1 MKIFV
6 CVGLT
11 DSQRARLGTALGNDE
26 VHHHPDADIPPQAF
40 ADCEVAFGNPP
51 ASWLP
56 ANKALRWV
64 QLESVG
70 FGEYGE
76 LAWDELG
83 NRLKISNLAGFFAEP
98 VAESILAGVLSHYR
112 GIGALSLLQGRREW
126 VGEDLRPSLNLLKE
140 ASVVLFGAGAINNR
154 VGELL
159 APFGCRI
166 TRFGRGFK
174 RDALEASLREAD
186 VVICTV
192 PHTPETKGLFDRRM
206 IGLLKHG
213 SLFVNFGRGSL
224 IDEGALADALDSG
237 AIGGAVID
245 VTQDEPLPPDHRFW
259 TSRNMLLTQ
268 HTGGGTGDEVDR
280 KIDLFIANL
289 ERYRR
294 GDEPFNVVDFNR
306 GY

>member
-1 MKIFV
+1 MKVFV
-6 CVGLT
+6 CVSLT
-11 DSQRARLGTALGNDE
+11 DAQRARLEGALAKDAI
-26 VHHHPDADIPPQAF
+26 HYHPDAEVAPKVF
-40 ADCEVAFGNPP
+40 AECEVAFGNPP
-51 ASWLP
+51 AAWLP
-56 ANKALRWV
+56 ANASLRWI

-76 LAWDELG
+76 LDWERLG
-83 NRLKISNLAGFFAEP
+83 DRLKISNLAGFFAEP

-112 GIGALSLLQGRREW
+112 GVGALALLQQRHEW
-126 VGEDLRPSLNLLKE
+126 VGESLRPSLRVLKN
-140 ASVVLFGAGAINNR
+140 ANVVLFGSGAINTR

-159 APFGCRI
+159 EPFGCKI
-166 TRFGRGFK
+166 TRFGRGFEHK
-174 RDALEASLREAD
+174 ALEAALREAD
-186 VVICTV
+186 IIICTV
-192 PHTPETKGLFDRRM
+192 PHTPQTKGLFDRRQL
-206 IGLLKHG
+206 GPLKRG

-224 IDEGALADALDSG
+224 IAEAALADALDSG
-237 AIGGAVID
+237 ALGGAIID

-259 TSRNMLLTQ
+259 TCRNMLLTQ

-294 GDEPFNVVDFNR
+294 GERPQSLVDFKR

>member
-11 DSQRARLGTALGNDE
+11 GVQRERLEAALPRDE
-26 VHHHPDADIPPQAF
+26 LGYHPDAQTPPQAF
-40 ADCEVAFGNPP
+40 ADCEVAFGNPSP
-51 ASWLP
+51 TWLP
-56 ANKALRWV
+56 TSAALRWV

-70 FGEYGE
+70 FGEYGG
-76 LAWDELG
+76 LDWPSLG
-83 NRLKISNLAGFFAEP
+83 KRLKISNLAGFFAEP

-112 GIGALSLLQGRREW
+112 GIGALAILQERREW
-126 VGEDLRPSLNLLKE
+126 VGETLRPSLKLLE
-140 ASVVLFGAGAINNR
+140 NANVVLFGAGAINGR
-154 VGELL
+154 VRELL
-159 APFGCRI
+159 EPFGCELRC
-166 TRFGRGFK
+166 FGRGFEHQ
-174 RDALEASLREAD
+174 ALEASLREAD
-186 VVICTV
+186 IVICTV
-192 PHTPETKGLFDRRM
+192 PHTPDTEGLFDRRM
-206 IGLLKHG
+206 IGLLKQG

-224 IDEGALADALDSG
+224 VEEQALAEALDSG

-259 TSRNMLLTQ
+259 TCKNMLLTQ
-268 HTGGGTGDEVDR
+268 HTGGGTSDEVDR

-294 GDEPFNVVDFNR
+294 GDEPWNLVDFKR